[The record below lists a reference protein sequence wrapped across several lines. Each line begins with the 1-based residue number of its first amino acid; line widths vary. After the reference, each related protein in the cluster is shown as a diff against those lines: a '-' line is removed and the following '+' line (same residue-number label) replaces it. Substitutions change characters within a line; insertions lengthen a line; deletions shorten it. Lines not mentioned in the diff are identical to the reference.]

1 MSNSSTL
8 ELARRFVRAL
18 NEKDEA
24 TIRQIYAPDARIW
37 HNFDDKYQ
45 TLDENMRGMYWI
57 HKRMSGI
64 NYDVEPGRAA
74 GRLHPG
80 ACPARQASFGRGL
93 CDAGVRDLQG
103 EGRSRDFAAGIS
115 RPDAHEGAHRTARY
129 CKLRQSAHRTRAQ

>member
-37 HNFDDKYQ
+37 HNFDDRYQ

-57 HKRMSGI
+57 HKRMSSI
-64 NYDVEPGRAA
+64 DYDVVSLVELPDGYIQEHVLR
-74 GRLHPG
+74 GKLPSG
-80 ACPARQASFGRGL
+80 A
-93 CDAGVRDLQG
+93 
-103 EGRSRDFAAGIS
+103 DFAMPACVICKVKDGRVTS
-115 RPDAHEGAHRTARY
+115 LREYLDLTPTKALTEQRATA
-129 CKLRQSAHRTRAQ
+129 S